1 MSVHP
6 AQNGPGICLRRECP
20 RTRSMTRYTAKV
32 AMPTSAA
39 MDKAEY
45 DILAF
50 VSGLNCPAPL
60 LCELEDGA
68 GSGVWEKVKEKTR
81 EGV

>member
-1 MSVHP
+1 
-6 AQNGPGICLRRECP
+6 
-20 RTRSMTRYTAKV
+20 
-32 AMPTSAA
+32 